1 MKTNVNPLTEKTMKI
16 FGYSER
22 GAMNALFY
30 GMALDKEHGEG
41 SMKTFIKDL
50 AKIEGNF
57 TEFELFNEF
66 SLSDFGD
73 PDMMIKAKNEKGQ
86 NVVFFIE
93 AKASCCKYYNLQD
106 QKTHHEDYM
115 NGCDKYD
122 KGHASNLYF
131 QLRLKNYFFRLLP
144 YFYDGSLEQKQQS
157 MAIEND
163 PKLRLKQKSKDGNR
177 KIGKNIVVE
186 KMVNKLKDCTQ
197 AFYIAIIPK
206 QNTIVNLDTKSEYG
220 FETYTITWEE
230 IYSKFK
236 NYVGETIEFNQN
248 KERTKSQILN
258 EPV

>member
-1 MKTNVNPLTEKTMKI
+1 MKI

>member
-1 MKTNVNPLTEKTMKI
+1 MKI
-16 FGYSER
+16 IGYSER

-30 GMALDKEHGEG
+30 GMAFDKEHGEE
-41 SMKTFIKDL
+41 SMKAFINDL
-50 AKIEGNF
+50 AKIEGIF
-57 TEFELFNEF
+57 TDFELYNEF

-73 PDMMIKAKNEKGQ
+73 PDLMIKAKNKIGEH
-86 NVVFFIE
+86 VVFFIE
-93 AKASCCKYYNLQD
+93 AKASCCKYYNLSEQER
-106 QKTHHEDYM
+106 HHKDYIE
-115 NGCDKYD
+115 GGDTYD

-177 KIGKNIVVE
+177 KIGRNIVVE

-206 QNTIVNLDTKSEYG
+206 QNNIVNLDSKSEYG

>member
-1 MKTNVNPLTEKTMKI
+1 MKI

-206 QNTIVNLDTKSEYG
+206 QNNIVNLDTKSEYG

>member
-1 MKTNVNPLTEKTMKI
+1 MKI

-30 GMALDKEHGEG
+30 GMALDREHGEE

-50 AKIEGNF
+50 AKIEGDF

-73 PDMMIKAKNEKGQ
+73 PDLMIKAMNEKGQ

-106 QKTHHEDYM
+106 QKTHHEVYM

-131 QLRLKNYFFRLLP
+131 QLRLENYFFQLLHD
-144 YFYDGSLEQKQQS
+144 FYGESLEQKQES
-157 MAIEND
+157 MVIDND
-163 PKLRLKQKSKDGNR
+163 PQLRLKQSRGRNR
-177 KIGKNIVVE
+177 KIGENVVVE
-186 KMVNKLKDCTQ
+186 RMVSTIKDCQQ
-197 AFYIAIIPK
+197 AYYIAIIPK
-206 QNTIVNLDTKSEYG
+206 QRTNINLDTEGKYG
-220 FETYTITWEE
+220 FETHTVTWED

-236 NYVGETIEFNQN
+236 EYVGETIEFNQN
-248 KERTKSQILN
+248 KERSKSQILN